1 MMGAADRYVSDDGD
15 QRLGAFLEKY
25 HGKRLVIL
33 ELGIGWRNQLIK
45 GPLMRL
51 TAAEPKASHITI
63 NLGEVYITENIK
75 NKSYGIDGKIADV
88 LREIKKA
95 M

>member
-1 MMGAADRYVSDDGD
+1 
-15 QRLGAFLEKY
+15 
-25 HGKRLVIL
+25 
-33 ELGIGWRNQLIK
+33 
-45 GPLMRL
+45 MRL
-51 TAAEPKASHITI
+51 TAAEPKATYITI

-88 LREIKKA
+88 LGEIKKA